1 MSGVKYVQAIAD
13 NAGQTDTELVFSKGE
28 IIAVVDTDTGSD
40 GWWEGYLLRDKDAGS
55 GFFPE
60 SFAVPIVPSGEEPA
74 SGPYVHAARAMYD
87 FTSENPDDLPVS
99 EGDALLASPV
109 ADSPEWTE
117 ATRGTRTGFVPS
129 NYVEVVD
136 AAGLDGVVQELAG
149 LMGTKT
155 AGGAGKSRPALA
167 SPAATE
173 AASSHD
179 GSVSAIVVAGA
190 APSAPPP
197 PPSAPSAAT
206 ATATSAVSGTGATPS
221 GEMPP
226 NIVAAIAKTQVPE
239 GEKLYTITVCISTA
253 WLTEIEKQHQY
264 ARVMKQDG
272 LEWMEDMPL
281 DVQVTVT
288 VGEKRGKFGGLKK
301 FTVCDTHTHAQ
312 LLVSK
317 TDLFHTKNT

>member
-1 MSGVKYVQAIAD
+1 MSGVKYVQAFAD
-13 NAGQTDTELVFSKGE
+13 NAGETDTELVFSKGE

-74 SGPYVHAARAMYD
+74 RGPYVHAARAMYD

-149 LMGTKT
+149 LMGTKGGGKT
-155 AGGAGKSRPALA
+155 AGGAGKSRFALA

-197 PPSAPSAAT
+197 PPSAPSAAA
-206 ATATSAVSGTGATPS
+206 ATATSAVSETGATPS

-239 GEKLYTITVCISTA
+239 GEKLYTITVCFS
-253 WLTEIEKQHQY
+253 
-264 ARVMKQDG
+264 
-272 LEWMEDMPL
+272 
-281 DVQVTVT
+281 T
-288 VGEKRGKFGGLKK
+288 VG
-301 FTVCDTHTHAQ
+301 
-312 LLVSK
+312 
-317 TDLFHTKNT
+317 